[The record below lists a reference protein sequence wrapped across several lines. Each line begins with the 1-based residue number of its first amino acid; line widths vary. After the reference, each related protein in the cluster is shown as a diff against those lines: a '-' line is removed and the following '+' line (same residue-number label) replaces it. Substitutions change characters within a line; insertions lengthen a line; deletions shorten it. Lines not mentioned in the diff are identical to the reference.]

1 MKMST
6 DYYCKC
12 KDCEYIDPTEK
23 YGYKWYCTYRKT
35 YEDPDEVKECR
46 YYKQR
51 GSGSGGCFLTTVC
64 CEEKGLPDDCYELT
78 MMRKYRDEILKKTVL
93 GEKIIKFYYNEAP
106 RIVQQI
112 KGSDKREEICTWIYN
127 EIRKV
132 IHDYENGNLNEAGSR
147 YLFMM
152 YQADLVSANSN
163 KLFID

>member
-1 MKMST
+1 MV
-6 DYYCKC
+6 D
-12 KDCEYIDPTEK
+12 I
-23 YGYKWYCTYRKT
+23 
-35 YEDPDEVKECR
+35 CR